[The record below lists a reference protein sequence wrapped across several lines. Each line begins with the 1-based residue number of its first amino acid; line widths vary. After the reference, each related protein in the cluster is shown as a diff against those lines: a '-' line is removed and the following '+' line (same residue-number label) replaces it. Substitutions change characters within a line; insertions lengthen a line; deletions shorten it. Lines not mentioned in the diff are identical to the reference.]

1 MESEEIVS
9 PILAILAIGV
19 VFAAAIAMFVVELP
33 SGERVRAAVY
43 RHTQKAIFAIAAT
56 AMVSSLY
63 YSDYVHFTP
72 CELCWY
78 QRIAMYPI
86 AVLLLVTLATRSRL
100 APRYILAMAGIGLVI
115 SIYHYQLEL
124 FPDQAQI
131 CTGAA
136 VSCTVRFVEE
146 FGFVSIPFMAGS
158 GFLAILILQVAEWRA
173 DRWYGDGEPA

>member
-9 PILAILAIGV
+9 PILAVLAIGV
-19 VFAAAIAMFVVELP
+19 VFAAAVAMFVVELP
-33 SGERVRAAVY
+33 SGERVRAVVY
-43 RHTQKAIFAIAAT
+43 RHTQKGMFVIAAT
-56 AMVSSLY
+56 AMVWSLY

-124 FPDQAQI
+124 FPHQAQI

-146 FGFVSIPFMAGS
+146 FGFVSIPFMAGC

-173 DRWYGDGEPA
+173 DRWYGDEAPA